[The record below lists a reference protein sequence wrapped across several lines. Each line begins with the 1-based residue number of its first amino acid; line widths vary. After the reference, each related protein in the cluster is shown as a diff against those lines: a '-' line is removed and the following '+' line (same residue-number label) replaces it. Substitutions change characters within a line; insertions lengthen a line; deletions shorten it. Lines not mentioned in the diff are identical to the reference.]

1 MCVFVCACVF
11 VSVSVSVH
19 VCARACARVRACACV
34 RAYVCACVCVLCV
47 CVCACACVRACV
59 CVCVCARLCARGL
72 LIDVILLLLLI
83 ISSSPHCYFI
93 DSKGTD
99 RSHPASSGSDSLPGQ
114 QQAAPVHL
122 SFASRGVETE
132 VRRHCVSFGFP
143 PPPHPFTSCVE
154 QRLMLLLEECHR
166 ATTHHMMQEQ
176 GRIHVSAIRG
186 GIA

>member
-1 MCVFVCACVF
+1 MCVRAR
-11 VSVSVSVH
+11 
-19 VCARACARVRACACV
+19 ARACVRVRACV
-34 RAYVCACVCVLCV
+34 RMCARVCVLCV
-47 CVCACACVRACV
+47 CVCVCVLVRACV